1 VFQPTAEAVPPRRTS
16 LVRKMVP
23 ASLIAEVLL
32 AFVQVFR
39 LLLGVLT

>member
-1 VFQPTAEAVPPRRTS
+1 MN

-23 ASLIAEVLL
+23 ASFIAEVVLSL
-32 AFVQVFR
+32 VQVCR

>member
-1 VFQPTAEAVPPRRTS
+1 
-16 LVRKMVP
+16 MVP

>member
-1 VFQPTAEAVPPRRTS
+1 MS
-16 LVRKMVP
+16 LVSKMVP

-32 AFVQVFR
+32 SLVQVFR

>member
-1 VFQPTAEAVPPRRTS
+1 MS
-16 LVRKMVP
+16 LVSEMVP

-32 AFVQVFR
+32 PLVQVFR